1 MYMKRILSL
10 LMLVVF
16 VMTASAEV
24 TWSYNEDTKTLTF
37 SGTGAMRN
45 GTSSS
50 QPWGDYAAKAVTVV
64 LEEGVTT
71 IGSYAFND
79 FTKLETLII
88 EGDLIGIGSYAFKS
102 VPKLKTVE
110 YKGTSSPGQIK
121 TAAKL
126 PSTVKFICSFD
137 VCGTDWGA
145 GEYVVPFNNNGVEC
159 TLHYYVEGAVLE
171 YTVYGEVGDA
181 VVTIENEQVAPF
193 YDASVVTVGEGVSV
207 LGEGA
212 FSDFEAI
219 ETLSLPSTLE
229 TISSAAFTDSE
240 ALSSVSIAAKS
251 APELVGTVFSSVIAE
266 NKSILN
272 IPLNETT
279 IESYRT
285 AGYETYFILP
295 SLDCICG
302 ESLEYSY
309 NNGVLTI
316 TGTGAMTSYKSA
328 EVVPWNNRRLEIT
341 KVVLPEGLTTI
352 GAYAF
357 HGCSNLTSIDI
368 PSNVTTVGKRAFGGC
383 SHLEGIELP
392 VALTSLASDAFLNTT
407 VSRGESDCVINNIA
421 VYDHLPEGAVKVLN
435 IVEGVAN
442 GSITDDYSGLT
453 FQKAAYKRTFGAR
466 NTGTIVLPFNVE
478 RTAAPAL
485 KFYKIK
491 ESVGNRIVFEEVS
504 GVLEA
509 NTPYLWENT
518 ASSDY
523 SSIKSDE
530 TETTEFT
537 ISVAGLESDAVG
549 EWQLIG
555 ALSKTTVSDGS
566 DYSYYAYRASD
577 KMLINYTGGLTVHPY
592 RAYFKGPKYGASVQ
606 SNMPERSFTI
616 ELNRED
622 GTTAIEDVVIDSEGE
637 LSFGAAG
644 DGVVYDLSG
653 RPVENPSNG
662 IYIVNGK
669 KMYVK

>member
-16 VMTASAEV
+16 VMTASAQV
-24 TWSYNEDTKTLTF
+24 TWLYNEDTETLTF
-37 SGTGAMRN
+37 SGTGAMPSTN
-45 GTSSS
+45 ASS
-50 QPWGDYAAKAVTVV
+50 QLWGDYAAKAVTVV
-64 LEEGVTT
+64 LEEGVTE
-71 IGSYAFND
+71 IGTYAFNN
-79 FTKLETLII
+79 FTNLTTVII
-88 EGDLIGIGSYAFKS
+88 EGDLIVIDSYAFDY
-102 VPKLKTVE
+102 VPKLEVVD
-110 YKGTSSPGQIK
+110 YRGTSSPEIYG
-121 TAAKL
+121 TL
-126 PSTVKFICSFD
+126 PSTAKLICSLD
-137 VCGTDWGA
+137 VCGTVWGA

-159 TLHYYVEGAVLE
+159 TLHYYAKDAVLE
-171 YTVYGEVGDA
+171 YTVYGDEGG
-181 VVTIENEQVAPF
+181 VTIENAHVAPF
-193 YDASVVTVGEGVSV
+193 CKVASVVIVGEGVSV
-207 LGEGA
+207 LGENA
-212 FSDFEAI
+212 FGGFRRI
-219 ETLSLPSTLE
+219 VTLSLPSTLK
-229 TISSAAFTDSE
+229 TISDGAFTSSVT
-240 ALSSVSIAAKS
+240 LSSVSIAAET
-251 APELVGTVFSSVIAE
+251 APKLGDEVFNPNMSR
-266 NKSILN
+266 SILN
-272 IPLNETT
+272 IPLNETA

-285 AGYETYFILP
+285 AGYGNYFVLP
-295 SLDCICG
+295 SLDCSCG

-316 TGTGAMTSYKSA
+316 TGTGAMTSYVSA
-328 EVVPWNNRRLEIT
+328 EVVPWNNRALEIT

-357 HGCSNLTSIDI
+357 YGCSNLTSIDI
-368 PSNVTTVGKRAFGGC
+368 PSNVTTVGKLAFGRC
-383 SHLEGIELP
+383 SLSEGIELP
-392 VALTSLASDAFLNTT
+392 VALTSLASDAFVNTT
-407 VSRGESDCVINNIA
+407 VYGGESDCVINNIA
-421 VYDHLPEGAVKVLN
+421 VYDHLPKGAVKVLN

-442 GSITDDYSGLT
+442 GSITSDHVGKT
-453 FQKAAYKRTFGAR
+453 FQKATYKRTFAAG
-466 NTGTIVLPFNVE
+466 NTGTIVLPFNVG
-478 RTAAPAL
+478 RSAAPAL

-518 ASSDY
+518 ASSAY
-523 SSIKSDE
+523 SSIKSDDE
-530 TETTEFT
+530 TKEFT

-555 ALSKTTVSDGS
+555 ALSKTDPLFDG
-566 DYSYYAYRASD
+566 DGFSYYAYRASD

>member
-37 SGTGAMRN
+37 SGTGAMPN
-45 GTSSS
+45 GISSS
-50 QPWGDYAAKAVTVV
+50 QDWGGYADKAVTVV
-64 LEEGVTT
+64 LNDGVTK
-71 IGSYAFND
+71 IGNYAFNN

-88 EGDLIGIGSYAFKS
+88 EGDLIGIGSYAFKY
-102 VPKLKTVE
+102 VPMLKTVE
-110 YKGTSSPGQIK
+110 YKGTSSPSRIS
-121 TAAKL
+121 TNAKL
-126 PSTVKFICSFD
+126 PPTVKFICSLD

-159 TLHYYVEGAVLE
+159 TLHYYVEDAVLE

-181 VVTIENEQVAPF
+181 VVTIENEHVAPF
-193 YDASVVTVGEGVSV
+193 FDASVVTVGEGVSV

-212 FSDFEAI
+212 FSDFSSI
-219 ETLSLPSTLE
+219 VTLSLPSTLK
-229 TISSAAFTDSE
+229 TISSAAFTSSE
-240 ALSSVSIAAKS
+240 TLSSVTIAAES
-251 APELVGTVFSSVIAE
+251 APKLVGTVFSASMA
-266 NKSILN
+266 KSILN
-272 IPLNETT
+272 IPLNETS
-279 IESYRT
+279 IESYRN

-295 SLDCICG
+295 SLDCSCG

-316 TGTGAMTSYKSA
+316 TGTGAMTSYESA
-328 EVVPWNNRRLEIT
+328 EVVPWNNRALEIT
-341 KVVLPEGLTTI
+341 EVVLPEGLTTI
-352 GAYAF
+352 SAYAF
-357 HGCSNLTSIDI
+357 YGCSKLTSIDI
-368 PSNVTTVGKRAFGGC
+368 PSTVTAIGQRAFGGC
-383 SHLEGIELP
+383 SLSEGIELP
-392 VALTSLASDAFLNTT
+392 VALTSLADNAFVNTK
-407 VSRGESDCVINNIA
+407 VDGGEGDCVINNIA
-421 VYDHLPEGAVKVLN
+421 VYGYLPESAVKVLN
-435 IVEGVAN
+435 IEEGVAN
-442 GSITDDYSGLT
+442 GSITSDHVGKT
-453 FQKAAYKRTFGAR
+453 FQKATYKRTFTAG
-466 NTGTIVLPFNVE
+466 NTGTIVLPFDVE
-478 RTAAPAL
+478 RSAAPAL

-518 ASSDY
+518 ASSAY
-523 SSIKSDE
+523 SYIKSDE
-530 TETTEFT
+530 TTGFT

-555 ALSKTTVSDGS
+555 ALSKTIVSDGS

-669 KMYVK
+669 KMYIK